1 MKKIFTIL
9 SIVALGVSAN
19 AQTAAFNGSDFET
32 WSDFTNSIT
41 SFGIK
46 SYATQGLTKGY
57 NGTSSLNITG
67 TPTGNDYVFTVKPTA
82 ATYPSSIG
90 SITFWV
96 KGTSGKSLSFN
107 VYMANGT
114 NYNVFNLKDFT
125 TSATIT
131 PTAIQATGSNAGNG
145 SNDYIGVIN
154 TGGAWQKV
162 TLDMSTIT
170 SVNVADKDKNFFAL
184 KVGKDVS
191 YALDIDDVKVVSS
204 TMGTIDVK
212 EFDKKVKMNTLVSD
226 NLTLIELP
234 SKSTVNIYSVDGKLV
249 SSNRVNSGE
258 SINVSKLQKGNYIV
272 TVEDGTNKVS
282 RKIVKK

>member
-1 MKKIFTIL
+1 MKKIFTLL
-9 SIVALGVSAN
+9 SVVALGISAN

-67 TPTGNDYVFTVKPTA
+67 TPTANDYVFTVKPTA
-82 ATYPSSIG
+82 ASYPSSIG

-131 PTAIQATGSNAGNG
+131 PTAIQTSGNVGNG
-145 SNDYIGVIN
+145 SNDYIGVID

-170 SVNVADKDKNFFAL
+170 SVNVADNTKNFFAL

-191 YALDIDDVKVVSS
+191 YSLDIDDIQIVSS

>member
-1 MKKIFTIL
+1 MKKIFTLL
-9 SIVALGVSAN
+9 SVVALGISAN

-67 TPTGNDYVFTVKPTA
+67 TPTANDFVFTVYPTA
-82 ATYPSSIG
+82 STYPSSIG

-114 NYNVFNLKDFT
+114 NYNVFNLKNFT
-125 TSATIT
+125 TSTTVT
-131 PTAIQATGSNAGNG
+131 PTAVQASGSNAGNG

-170 SVNVADKDKNFFAL
+170 SVNVADNTKNFFAL

-191 YALDIDDVKVVSS
+191 YSLDIDDIQIVSS

-272 TVEDGTNKVS
+272 TVEDGTNKIS
-282 RKIVKK
+282 RKIIKQ

>member
-1 MKKIFTIL
+1 MKKIFTLL
-9 SIVALGVSAN
+9 SVVALGISAN

-57 NGTSSLNITG
+57 NGTSSLNITA
-67 TPTGNDYVFTVKPTA
+67 TPTANDYVFTVKPTA
-82 ATYPSSIG
+82 ASYPSSIS

-131 PTAIQATGSNAGNG
+131 PTAIQTSGNVGNG
-145 SNDYIGVIN
+145 SNDYIGVID

-170 SVNVADKDKNFFAL
+170 SVNVADNTKNFFAL

-191 YALDIDDVKVVSS
+191 YSLDIDDIQIVSS

>member
-1 MKKIFTIL
+1 MKKIFTLL
-9 SIVALGVSAN
+9 SFVALGISAN

-82 ATYPSSIG
+82 ASYPSSIG

-131 PTAIQATGSNAGNG
+131 PTAIQASGSNAGNG
-145 SNDYIGVIN
+145 SNDYLGVIN

-184 KVGKDVS
+184 KVGKEVS

>member
-1 MKKIFTIL
+1 MKKIFTLL
-9 SIVALGVSAN
+9 SVVALGISAN

-82 ATYPSSIG
+82 ASYPSSIG

-107 VYMANGT
+107 VYMDNGT

-131 PTAIQATGSNAGNG
+131 PTAIQTSGNVGNG
-145 SNDYIGVIN
+145 SNDYIGVID

-170 SVNVADKDKNFFAL
+170 SVNVADNTKNFFAL

-191 YALDIDDVKVVSS
+191 YSLDIDDVQIVSS
-204 TMGTIDVK
+204 SMGTIDVK

>member
-1 MKKIFTIL
+1 MKKIFTLL
-9 SIVALGVSAN
+9 SVVALGISAN

-67 TPTGNDYVFTVKPTA
+67 TPTANDYVFTVKPTA
-82 ATYPSSIG
+82 ASYPSSIG

-131 PTAIQATGSNAGNG
+131 PTAIQTSGNVGNG
-145 SNDYIGVIN
+145 SNDYIGVID

-170 SVNVADKDKNFFAL
+170 SVNVADNTKNFFAL
-184 KVGKDVS
+184 KVGKEVS

-272 TVEDGTNKVS
+272 TIEDGTNKVS

>member
-1 MKKIFTIL
+1 MKKIFTLL
-9 SIVALGVSAN
+9 SVVALGISAN

-46 SYATQGLTKGY
+46 SYATQGLTQGY

-82 ATYPSSIG
+82 ASYPSSIG

-125 TSATIT
+125 TSATII
-131 PTAIQATGSNAGNG
+131 PTAIQTSGNVGNG
-145 SNDYIGVIN
+145 SNDYIGVID

-170 SVNVADKDKNFFAL
+170 SVNVADNTKNFFAL
-184 KVGKDVS
+184 KVGKEVS

>member
-1 MKKIFTIL
+1 MKKIFTLL
-9 SIVALGVSAN
+9 SVVALGISAN

-82 ATYPSSIG
+82 ASYPSSIG

-131 PTAIQATGSNAGNG
+131 PTAIQTSGNVGNG
-145 SNDYIGVIN
+145 SNDYIGVID

-170 SVNVADKDKNFFAL
+170 SVNVADNTKNFFAL
-184 KVGKDVS
+184 KVGKEVS
-191 YALDIDDVKVVSS
+191 YSLDIDDVQIVSS
-204 TMGTIDVK
+204 SMGTIDVK

-272 TVEDGTNKVS
+272 TVEDGTNKIS

>member
-1 MKKIFTIL
+1 MKKIFTLL
-9 SIVALGVSAN
+9 SVVALGISAN

-82 ATYPSSIG
+82 ASYPSSIG

-131 PTAIQATGSNAGNG
+131 PTAIQTSGNVGNG
-145 SNDYIGVIN
+145 SNDYIGVID

-170 SVNVADKDKNFFAL
+170 SVNVADNTKNFFAL
-184 KVGKDVS
+184 KVGKEVS
-191 YALDIDDVKVVSS
+191 YSLDIDDVQIVSS
-204 TMGTIDVK
+204 SMGTIDVK

>member
-1 MKKIFTIL
+1 MKKIFTLL
-9 SIVALGVSAN
+9 SVVALGISAN

-57 NGTSSLNITG
+57 NGTSSLNITA
-67 TPTGNDYVFTVKPTA
+67 TPTANDYVFTVKPTA
-82 ATYPSSIG
+82 ASYPSSIG

-131 PTAIQATGSNAGNG
+131 PTAIQTSGNVGNG

-170 SVNVADKDKNFFAL
+170 SVNVADNTKNFFAL
-184 KVGKDVS
+184 KVGKEVS

>member
-1 MKKIFTIL
+1 MKKIFTLL
-9 SIVALGVSAN
+9 SVVALGISAN

-82 ATYPSSIG
+82 ASYPSSIS

-131 PTAIQATGSNAGNG
+131 PTAIQTSGNVGNG
-145 SNDYIGVIN
+145 SNDYIGVID

-170 SVNVADKDKNFFAL
+170 SVNVADNTKNFFAL
-184 KVGKDVS
+184 KVGKEVS

>member
-1 MKKIFTIL
+1 MKKIFTLL
-9 SIVALGVSAN
+9 SFVALGISAN

-57 NGTSSLNITG
+57 NGTSSLNITA
-67 TPTGNDYVFTVKPTA
+67 TPTANDYVFTVKPTA
-82 ATYPSSIG
+82 ASYPSSIG

-131 PTAIQATGSNAGNG
+131 PTAIQTSGNVGNG
-145 SNDYIGVIN
+145 SNDYIGVID

-170 SVNVADKDKNFFAL
+170 SVNVADNTKNFFAL

-191 YALDIDDVKVVSS
+191 YSLDIDDVQIVSS
-204 TMGTIDVK
+204 NMGTIDVK
-212 EFDKKVKMNTLVSD
+212 DFDKKVKMNTLVSD

-272 TVEDGTNKVS
+272 TVEDSVNKVS
-282 RKIVKK
+282 RKIVKQ

>member
-1 MKKIFTIL
+1 MKKIFTLL
-9 SIVALGVSAN
+9 SFVALGISAN

-67 TPTGNDYVFTVKPTA
+67 TPTANDYVFTVKPTA
-82 ATYPSSIG
+82 TTYPSSIG

-125 TSATIT
+125 TSATVT
-131 PTAIQATGSNAGNG
+131 PTAVQATGTNAGNG

-170 SVNVADKDKNFFAL
+170 SVNVADNTKNFFAL

-191 YALDIDDVKVVSS
+191 YSLDIDDVQIVSS
-204 TMGTIDVK
+204 NMGTIDV
-212 EFDKKVKMNTLVSD
+212 EDFDKKVKMNTLVSD

-234 SKSTVNIYSVDGKLV
+234 YKSTVNIYSVDGKLV

-258 SINVSKLQKGNYIV
+258 SINVSNLQKGNYIV

>member
-1 MKKIFTIL
+1 MKKIFTLL
-9 SIVALGVSAN
+9 SVVALGISAN

-82 ATYPSSIG
+82 ASYPSSIG

-131 PTAIQATGSNAGNG
+131 PTAIQTSGNVGNG
-145 SNDYIGVIN
+145 SNDYIGVID

-170 SVNVADKDKNFFAL
+170 SVNVADNTKNFFAL

-191 YALDIDDVKVVSS
+191 YSLDIDDVQIVSS
-204 TMGTIDVK
+204 SMGTIDVK

-272 TVEDGTNKVS
+272 TVEDGTNKIS

>member
-1 MKKIFTIL
+1 M
-9 SIVALGVSAN
+9 
-19 AQTAAFNGSDFET
+19 
-32 WSDFTNSIT
+32 
-41 SFGIK
+41 
-46 SYATQGLTKGY
+46 
-57 NGTSSLNITG
+57 
-67 TPTGNDYVFTVKPTA
+67 
-82 ATYPSSIG
+82 
-90 SITFWV
+90 
-96 KGTSGKSLSFN
+96 SFN

-131 PTAIQATGSNAGNG
+131 PTAIQTSGNVGNG
-145 SNDYIGVIN
+145 SNDYIGVID

-170 SVNVADKDKNFFAL
+170 SVNVADNTKNFFAL

-191 YALDIDDVKVVSS
+191 YSLDFDDVQIVSS
-204 TMGTIDVK
+204 NMGTIDVK

>member
-1 MKKIFTIL
+1 MKKIFTLL
-9 SIVALGVSAN
+9 SVVALGISAN

-67 TPTGNDYVFTVKPTA
+67 TPTANDYVFTVKPTA
-82 ATYPSSIG
+82 ASYPSSIS

-131 PTAIQATGSNAGNG
+131 PTAIQTSGNVGNG
-145 SNDYIGVIN
+145 SNDYIGVID

-170 SVNVADKDKNFFAL
+170 SVNVADNTKNFFAL

-191 YALDIDDVKVVSS
+191 YSLDIDDVQIVSS
-204 TMGTIDVK
+204 SMGTIDVK

-249 SSNRVNSGE
+249 SSNRVNGGE

-272 TVEDGTNKVS
+272 TVEDGTNKIS

>member
-1 MKKIFTIL
+1 MKKIFTLL
-9 SIVALGVSAN
+9 SVVALGISAN

-82 ATYPSSIG
+82 ASYPSSIS

-131 PTAIQATGSNAGNG
+131 PTAIQTSGNVGNG
-145 SNDYIGVIN
+145 SNDYIGVID

-170 SVNVADKDKNFFAL
+170 SVNVADNTKNFFAL

-191 YALDIDDVKVVSS
+191 YSLDIDDVQIVSS
-204 TMGTIDVK
+204 SMGTIDVK